1 MLGRMGITP
10 SLIRLELSKSN
21 YMAQV
26 DALPDANAPRL
37 KCWGWGATG
46 GAAVATIFRTLVYD
60 ESDQIALAKQSWSS
74 EWLRKADQVSK
85 SDKAA
90 GALNWVVHPERIT
103 NNNPQVSVGH
113 LEGHFYVIVQ
123 LYQ

>member
-1 MLGRMGITP
+1 MGITP

-26 DALPDANAPRL
+26 DALPDA
-37 KCWGWGATG
+37 
-46 GAAVATIFRTLVYD
+46 
-60 ESDQIALAKQSWSS
+60 WSS

-113 LEGHFYVIVQ
+113 LEGHFYVIVE